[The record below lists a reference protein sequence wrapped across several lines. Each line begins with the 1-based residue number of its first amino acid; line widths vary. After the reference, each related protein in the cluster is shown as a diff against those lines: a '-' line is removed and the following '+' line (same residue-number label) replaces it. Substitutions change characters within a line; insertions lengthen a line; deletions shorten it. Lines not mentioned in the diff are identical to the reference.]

1 MNINYHGRN
10 LIILVRET
18 SEILVALKKVKK
30 KRKERKGKKRRE
42 KHRKISFQALITWKK
57 HQSPVPGN
65 RFEVIRGNTEKIT
78 PRTR

>member
-30 KRKERKGKKRRE
+30 KKKRKERKKGRE
-42 KHRKISFQALITWKK
+42 GERNIEKSRFKH
-57 HQSPVPGN
+57 
-65 RFEVIRGNTEKIT
+65 
-78 PRTR
+78 